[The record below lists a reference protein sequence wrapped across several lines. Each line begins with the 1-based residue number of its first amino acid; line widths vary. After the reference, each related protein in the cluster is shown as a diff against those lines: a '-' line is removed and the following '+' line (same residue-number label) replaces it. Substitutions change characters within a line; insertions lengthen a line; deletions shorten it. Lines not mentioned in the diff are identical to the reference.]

1 MSYRFLTAGLIVIS
15 LFLAG
20 CGGGDFGQPPTGPAP
35 GPGEQKV
42 GRPYQIGGIWYYPSV
57 DDNYDE
63 VGVASWYGPQFHG
76 RPTANG
82 EVFDMNKV
90 TAAHPTLPL
99 PSRVRVTNLENG
111 RSIVVR
117 VNDRGPFAKGRI
129 IDLSRRSA
137 QLLGFQ
143 GQGTTRVRVQL
154 VRPDGSIA
162 DKGGARRTQVA
173 RRLGEDDEILGPLY
187 VQVGAFSNYD
197 NARRL
202 RRRLS
207 RLGDVD
213 IQSASVGRDTVY
225 RVRFGPFD
233 DLPSAQSV
241 LDRVLSEGFHGARI
255 FTDRLG

>member
-1 MSYRFLTAGLIVIS
+1 MLA
-15 LFLAG
+15 LAG
-20 CGGGDFGQPPTGPAP
+20 CGGGEHVGPPVGPAP
-35 GPGEQKV
+35 PPGEQKI
-42 GRPYQIGGIWYYPSV
+42 GRPYQIGGVWYYPEV
-57 DDNYDE
+57 NNDYDE
-63 VGVASWYGPQFHG
+63 TGIASWYGPQFHG

-82 EVFDMNKV
+82 ERFDMNKV

-111 RSIVVR
+111 RSLVVR
-117 VNDRGPFAKGRI
+117 VNDRGPFARGRI

-162 DKGGARRTQVA
+162 DRGGVHRAQVA
-173 RRLGEDDEILGPLY
+173 QRLEADAEIGGPLF
-187 VQVGAFSNYD
+187 VQVGSFSEYD

-202 RRRLS
+202 RQRLS
-207 RLGDVD
+207 RLGNVD

-233 DLPSAQSV
+233 DLRAAQSM
-241 LDRVLSEGFHGARI
+241 LDRILSEGFHGARI
-255 FTDRLG
+255 FTDRLS